1 MNGKIDRRDFIKDW
15 DSYNIINC
23 KFFISFIFILRK
35 CYIIG
40 FFVFFFIG
48 ERYGDLV
55 GELFWKL
62 LEEVF
67 FFIWVGWGFVFRG
80 V

>member
-1 MNGKIDRRDFIKDW
+1 MEIV
-15 DSYNIINC
+15 IILLIVN
-23 KFFISFIFILRK
+23 FLLVLFLLIRK

-67 FFIWVGWGFVFRG
+67 FFIWVGRGFVFRG
-80 V
+80 VKLFYCFI